1 MSIEVA
7 GIASLP
13 SMVRAMATLPR
24 AAPSVSKVTDVRS
37 ILVRIGAAAVNSL
50 RVGSSRDAVLLG
62 ESAGSFPVRTA
73 GFVHKGSGGGVD
85 LWAGSSRDAVLLGE
99 SAGSL
104 PLPTAGFVRKGSDG
118 GVDLWAGLPFL

>member
-7 GIASLP
+7 GIGSLP
-13 SMVRAMATLPR
+13 SMVRAMATSPR
-24 AAPSVSKVTDVRS
+24 AAPSVSKVTDVRP

-50 RVGSSRDAVLLG
+50 GAGSSRDAVLLG
-62 ESAGSFPVRTA
+62 ESAGSLPVRTA
-73 GFVHKGSGGGVD
+73 GFVHTGSGGGVD